1 VLTTNQ
7 KGAIAET
14 AIIHEATKL
23 GLGVF
28 KSIADERYDLIFD
41 LNPELIRV
49 QCKTASKIGS
59 VVVVRC
65 YSNRRTAT
73 GMLSRAYTAEEIDAL
88 AAYCPDLGRCY
99 LVPAARID
107 GRRGIQLRLDPT
119 RNNQQLGV
127 NWARDWEFAAT
138 LRREFGAIAQLG
150 ERLAGSQKVAGSSPA
165 GSTFGHCANRRR
177 DAPVGGQDLGTAVDA
192 PVHRAAAR
200 ASRGWSATA

>member
-1 VLTTNQ
+1 MLTTNQ

-138 LRREFGAIAQLG
+138 LRREFGA
-150 ERLAGSQKVAGSSPA
+150 EDVR
-165 GSTFGHCANRRR
+165 
-177 DAPVGGQDLGTAVDA
+177 AVDVLEM
-192 PVHRAAAR
+192 PVLHQGVLDGAAHEPNVGVRRATGAGGVER
-200 ASRGWSATA
+200 AVREVPFDGTEHQEVRTR